1 MSQWVLVSQCVIVQT
16 RQWALKPIKLWVLE
30 PIELWVLEP
39 FQFWVLEPSQE
50 PSHLWVLEPS
60 HLRVGTLPVLSA
72 GTLPVLSAG
81 TCPALSAG
89 THSVVSSENNQTKE
103 CHLPVGGGTYGT
115 ISAVSGEIGRTVP
128 SVKGAFNEPM
138 RPSPAQNATRKAL
151 KSEMFN
157 ISSAEQSASCLLCL
171 HMHQNI

>member
-1 MSQWVLVSQCVIVQT
+1 MPITSVLNEINDHSQPPHS
-16 RQWALKPIKLWVLE
+16 KL
-30 PIELWVLEP
+30 
-39 FQFWVLEPSQE
+39 SSYASA
-50 PSHLWVLEPS
+50 SHLWVLEPPS
-60 HLRVGTLPVLSA
+60 FECWNPPVLSA

-81 TCPALSAG
+81 TCPVLSSGTLPVLSAG
-89 THSVVSSENNQTKE
+89 THSVVSSETNLTKE
-103 CHLPVGGGTYGT
+103 CHLPVGGETYGT

-138 RPSPAQNATRKAL
+138 RPSPAENATRKAL